1 MACLARSIL
10 AAPILA
16 TPRWQRRLACAIV
29 GAASLFATEA
39 MAIDVANQTDWNTAV
54 AAVAAA
60 GTGSSVSINITSG
73 FTLSSSL
80 AQLQASNANVT
91 VNITGNSQ
99 TINGAAAFQG
109 IQVNGANA
117 PTVNISSL
125 AITNTV
131 AVGGA
136 GGAGQNGFLSSGLSY
151 GSGGGGGGGLGAGGG
166 LFVGGGANVTLAA
179 VTFTTNSATG
189 GTGGNGGV
197 AQNTAS
203 SPTGGNGGAGGALN
217 GGGAVGGGGAGGLGG
232 NTGTQGTIGT
242 AGATPGAGGGGGGG
256 SGTLNRT
263 SYTPNNNGGG
273 GNAGGGNG
281 AQGGDGVTNNN
292 GSQGPGADGGS
303 GGNGGGAQGG
313 AIYVATGGT
322 LTILDSPISGAAVTG
337 GAGGNAGTGQ
347 GPSNFNGSPG
357 GTGTAQGAG
366 IFLNS
371 VMVNIGVSGA
381 TVTYANTIAGT
392 GLNTGGVTTAIN
404 KTGAGMLTLS
414 ATNTFTGN
422 INISAGTL
430 AVAGTANLGNA
441 NNGVVISDGATF
453 AVTAT
458 STFAAAH
465 LFKIAGSSMFDI
477 AAGTTTTLQGVISDG
492 ASSGSLVKTDTG
504 TLLLSATNTYTG
516 ATDVNGGTLRAGS
529 AGAFGSSSTFAVAAG
544 ATLDLNGFNKT
555 FGALSGAG
563 TVTGANTTI
572 SGTFTPGNGTPG
584 SSMAIV
590 GNLAFQSGAQY
601 MVQLNPATSSLAS
614 VTGSA
619 TLNGATVQ
627 ATYAA
632 GTYISKQYTIL
643 TTTGGV
649 NGTFNSLVNTNLPSG
664 FTPTLGYDATH
675 AYLNLTLNFVPPP
688 LNPSPNFGSGL
699 NVNQQNVGNALINFF
714 NTTGSIPLVFGTLT
728 PAGLS
733 QISGETA
740 TGSQQT
746 TFDAMTQFMGVM
758 TDPFITG
765 RGDGFDAQGGT
776 PTGYAS
782 TQATGAARDANAMFT
797 KAPVFT
803 KAPAIPF
810 DRRWSVWAAGFGGSQ
825 TTDGN
830 TALGS
835 NSATSRIY
843 GTAVGADY
851 RISPYTLAGFA
862 LAGGGTGFSVANGGS
877 GHSDLFQAGAFIR
890 HTVGQAYISGALAYG
905 WQDVTTNRTVTVAG
919 INQLRAEFN
928 ANAFSGRVEGG
939 YRFVTPAMGGIGITP
954 YAAAQFTTFDLPAYA
969 ESVLSGANTFALAYG
984 ARDVTD
990 TRSELG
996 IRTDKSYAMQNAIL
1010 TLRSRVAWAHDF
1022 DPNRGIGATFQ
1033 ALPGASFVVN
1043 GAAQASDSALTT
1055 ASAEIKWP
1063 NGWSAAATFEGEFS
1077 EVTRSYAGKGVVRYA
1092 W

>member
-10 AAPILA
+10 ATPILA

-563 TVTGANTTI
+563 TVAGANTTI